1 MEQKEERQKAGRG
14 YGIKGE
20 IETFFF
26 LREDIKEFLY
36 ATGSE
41 KLQRKTHVSER
52 ENLPEQGP

>member
-1 MEQKEERQKAGRG
+1 MGSKEKV
-14 YGIKGE
+14 KL
-20 IETFFF
+20 FFF
-26 LREDIKEFLY
+26 EREDIKEFLY